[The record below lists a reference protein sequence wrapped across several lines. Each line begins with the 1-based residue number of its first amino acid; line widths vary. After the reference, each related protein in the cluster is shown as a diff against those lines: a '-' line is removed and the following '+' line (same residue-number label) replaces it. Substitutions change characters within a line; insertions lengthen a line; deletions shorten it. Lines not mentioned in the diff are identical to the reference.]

1 MATVIL
7 TPHSVAVGS
16 INPSENGAA
25 AAGRKKWSPIFSAL
39 LSVGKGRSDRRMEGR
54 NEGVIPWN
62 AELPS
67 LSCNSDLSGV
77 TVALG

>member
-16 INPSENGAA
+16 INPTENGAVA
-25 AAGRKKWSPIFSAL
+25 AEKKWSPILSAL
-39 LSVGKGRSDRRMEGR
+39 LSVAVGKGRIEGR
-54 NEGVIPWN
+54 KEGVIPWN

>member
-7 TPHSVAVGS
+7 TPHSVAVGC
-16 INPSENGAA
+16 INPSENGAVA
-25 AAGRKKWSPIFSAL
+25 AEKNGPRSSLHCCRSGR
-39 LSVGKGRSDRRMEGR
+39 GGRT
-54 NEGVIPWN
+54 EGVIPWN

-67 LSCNSDLSGV
+67 LSCNPDLSGV